1 MKHAFKGLL
10 FCMISVSCCYADDA
24 SDACSNPNPYLQQTC
39 QSLKQSAA
47 QTQKA
52 RDEESEKITA
62 KHEEAVRKAIEK
74 ENVPP
79 TPPPAA
85 PSLPTWQQALKPPAP
100 VEKKVKTTDSK
111 PSEDT
116 DTASVEASPI
126 TPLAPIGPTEFAG
139 PKAATLPGGV
149 NVVPMKP
156 DKGTSQSTIKY
167 Y

>member
-39 QSLKQSAA
+39 ESLKQSAA

-79 TPPPAA
+79 TPPPA
-85 PSLPTWQQALKPPAP
+85 PQLPTWQQALKPPAT
-100 VEKKVKTTDSK
+100 VEKKVETTDSK
-111 PSEDT
+111 PSEN
-116 DTASVEASPI
+116 TAEEASPI
-126 TPLAPIGPTEFAG
+126 TPLPPIGPTEFAG

-156 DKGTSQSTIKY
+156 DKGASQSTIKY